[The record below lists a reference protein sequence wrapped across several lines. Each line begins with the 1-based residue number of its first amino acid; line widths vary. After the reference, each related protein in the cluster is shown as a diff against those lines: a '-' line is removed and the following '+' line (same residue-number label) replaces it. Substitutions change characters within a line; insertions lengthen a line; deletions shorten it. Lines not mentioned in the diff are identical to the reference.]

1 MTSLI
6 FLGII
11 GFIAVTMIAIY
22 NRLVALRQN
31 RRQAFSDVDVQLK
44 QRFDLVPQL
53 IETVK
58 GYVTHEK
65 SVLEKVT
72 EARTSVGR
80 SGGSGGGDIA
90 GRMAAEN
97 QLTRALGGL
106 FAVAENYP
114 DLKANQSFQK
124 LMDELSVI
132 EDKIAAARRFFNSAT
147 ADLNTA
153 IEQFPAALIAGPL
166 GFKQEAFFE
175 VDEATNAAMQEPV
188 KVKFGG

>member
-1 MTSLI
+1 MS
-6 FLGII
+6 G
-11 GFIAVTMIAIY
+11 TMILLIVLGVAAFGTMMLY

-65 SVLEKVT
+65 SVLESVT
-72 EARTSVGR
+72 AARTSVGQ
-80 SGGSGGGDIA
+80 A
-90 GRMAAEN
+90 GNDTASRVAAEN
-97 QLTRALGGL
+97 MLTRALGGL

-153 IEQFPAALIAGPL
+153 IEQFPASLIAGPF

-188 KVKFGG
+188 KVKFG

>member
-1 MTSLI
+1 MGSLI
-6 FLGII
+6 FLGVIVVV
-11 GFIAVTMIAIY
+11 GFIFMMLY
-22 NRLVALRQN
+22 NKLVALRQN
-31 RRQAFSDVDVQLK
+31 RRQAFSDIDVQLK
-44 QRFDLVPQL
+44 QRFDLIPQL

-65 SVLEKVT
+65 EVLQT
-72 EARTSVGR
+72 LTAARTNVAGVGNSISER
-80 SGGSGGGDIA
+80 VT
-90 GRMAAEN
+90 AEN

-114 DLKANQSFQK
+114 DLKANQTFQR

-153 IEQFPAALIAGPL
+153 IEQFPSSLIAGPF
-166 GFKQEAFFE
+166 GFKQEPFFE
-175 VDEATNAAMQEPV
+175 VDETTKAAMQEPV
-188 KVKFGG
+188 KVKFG

>member
-1 MTSLI
+1 MSTGTVLLI
-6 FLGII
+6 ILGVAA
-11 GFIAVTMIAIY
+11 FALMMMY

-44 QRFDLVPQL
+44 QRYDLVPQL
-53 IETVK
+53 VETVK
-58 GYVTHEK
+58 GYAAHEK
-65 SVLEKVT
+65 GVLEKVT
-72 EARTSVGR
+72 EARASIGR
-80 SGGSGGGDIA
+80 VGGDMA

-114 DLKANQSFQK
+114 DLKANQSFQR
-124 LMDELSVI
+124 LMDELSVL

-153 IEQFPAALIAGPL
+153 IEQFPASLIAGPF

-175 VDEATNAAMQEPV
+175 VDETTKAAMQEPP
-188 KVKFGG
+188 KVKFG